1 MKCTFCNEEFDARFN
16 IGDSY
21 EGLQICPHCRM
32 FNQVKWKM
40 GRAILKGFKTVE
52 EAEIY
57 LQGLK
62 DGRDLKGVS
71 NERLSIIDDRE
82 YNGEWTV
89 NLE

>member
-1 MKCTFCNEEFDARFN
+1 
-16 IGDSY
+16 
-21 EGLQICPHCRM
+21 
-32 FNQVKWKM
+32 M